1 MSFRLARLLS
11 FALIGT
17 CVTTVA
23 MAAGPTLVWRGDVT
37 TARGVVTDVAKAWEK
52 SGKGKIEL
60 QSFNTASGLEA
71 VASGT
76 ADLAGSARGSA
87 GGSESS
93 LEFTPVAWDAL
104 VVITY
109 PSNPVNSLTLS
120 QLHDIYY
127 GKITNWKDLGGK
139 DELIN
144 VYAVASPGDGVE
156 HSLRRLLFGRGNQP
170 VAAPRLYVNTAKLE
184 EAVALDSKSLGAT
197 TLAGVHN
204 NRKVKILK
212 IDDVAPSSA
221 TISSGAYSL
230 FTPLYLVTNAN
241 SPKAAETRAFV
252 DFVNSDA
259 VKSVLRSHELVPYAD
274 GEALVAM
281 DSSRRAKIL
290 AEVGARPSSGTETPL
305 SAPGA
310 TLAARSA
317 VAPTSALTQQAKQAL
332 EARNA
337 KKDEPQ
343 LTGVTGSVEAST
355 PPSLKGVRGDAI
367 TVSNASAQ
375 GADFAKIT
383 SDVYV
388 SYSKLAASKPT
399 PVKESISKESPTK
412 AAKQT
417 SKVAAAEPASKPS
430 KAAAATAKTYKV
442 GTGETLYSIA
452 KKHSVDVAQLRSWNH
467 IKDNTVHAGQV
478 LRVSAR

>member
-11 FALIGT
+11 VALIGT

-23 MAAGPTLVWRGDVT
+23 IAAGPTLVWRGDVT

-87 GGSESS
+87 GGAESN

-127 GKITNWKDLGGK
+127 GKITNWKDVGGK

-184 EAVALDSKSLGAT
+184 EAVTLDPKSLGAT

-212 IDDVAPSSA
+212 IDDVAPSSG
-221 TISSGAYSL
+221 TIASGAYSL
-230 FTPLYLVTNAN
+230 FTPLYLITNAN
-241 SPKAAETRAFV
+241 SPKAAEIKAFV
-252 DFVNSDA
+252 DFVSSDA
-259 VKSVLRSHELVPYAD
+259 AKSVLRSHQLIPYAD
-274 GEALVAM
+274 GASLVAM

-290 AEVGARPSSGTETPL
+290 AEVGARPSAGNETPL

-310 TLAARSA
+310 TLAARAA
-317 VAPTSALTQQAKQAL
+317 VAPTSALTQQAKQAV

-337 KKDEPQ
+337 KKEEPQ
-343 LTGVTGSVEAST
+343 LAGVTGSVEANT
-355 PPSLKGVRGDAI
+355 PPSLKGVHGEAM
-367 TVSNASAQ
+367 TVSNASAH
-375 GADFAKIT
+375 GVDFAKVT
-383 SDVYV
+383 SDVFV
-388 SYSKLAASKPT
+388 SYDKPLKNKPSHSPKESTSKPAKDSGKVTATTSKPSAASK
-399 PVKESISKESPTK
+399 
-412 AAKQT
+412 
-417 SKVAAAEPASKPS
+417 
-430 KAAAATAKTYKV
+430 TYTV
-442 GTGETLYSIA
+442 GSGETLYSIA
-452 KKHSVDVAQLRSWNH
+452 KKHSVDVAQLRNWNH
-467 IKDNTVHAGQV
+467 IKDNTVHQGQV
-478 LRVSAR
+478 LRVSSR